1 MSALLTDLG
10 TAMANPVA
18 GAQACFRAALD
29 AMSRPGRIVALP
41 PVATAGLRVPA
52 ARSRDGGAEVPMA
65 EATASL
71 LLTLLDAECAVRLH
85 GAFDHDA
92 MLSWLRFH
100 TGARAALPGE
110 PAAFTVVRA
119 ADARAAQW
127 EALDLGSDEAPQR
140 GGTLVVEVPRL
151 AAAFDEPWLPN
162 PAALMRLRLCG
173 PGIESEHTISVGGLP
188 ESFWRFRMAQEP
200 RFPQGFELLLTRG
213 RWLAGIPRSTR
224 IALDA

>member
-1 MSALLTDLG
+1 
-10 TAMANPVA
+10 
-18 GAQACFRAALD
+18 
-29 AMSRPGRIVALP
+29 
-41 PVATAGLRVPA
+41 
-52 ARSRDGGAEVPMA
+52 
-65 EATASL
+65 
-71 LLTLLDAECAVRLH
+71 
-85 GAFDHDA
+85 
-92 MLSWLRFH
+92 MLAWLRFH

-151 AAAFDEPWLPN
+151 AAIADEPWLPN
-162 PAALMRLRLCG
+162 PTALMRLRLRG

-188 ESFWRFRMAQEP
+188 ESFWRHRMALET

-224 IALDA
+224 VTLEA

>member
-10 TAMANPVA
+10 TAMTDPVA
-18 GAQACFRAALD
+18 GAQACFRAALE

-41 PVATAGLRVPA
+41 PAATAGMRVPA
-52 ARSRDGGAEVPMA
+52 ARAPDGAADVPMA
-65 EATASL
+65 EATAAL
-71 LLTLLDAECAVRLH
+71 LLTLLDTECAVRTH

-92 MLSWLRFH
+92 LHAWLRFH

-119 ADARAAQW
+119 ADLRAAQW

-151 AAAFDEPWLPN
+151 AAPPDEQWLPN
-162 PAALMRLRLCG
+162 AATLAWLRLCG
-173 PGIESEHTISVGGLP
+173 PGIEAEHTLGVGGLP
-188 ESFWRFRMAQEP
+188 EAFWRHRIAQEP
-200 RFPQGFELLLTRG
+200 QFPRGFELLLTRG
-213 RWLAGIPRSTR
+213 RWLAAVPRSTR
-224 IALDA
+224 VALDV